1 MAKEYIFSVCLYIGS
16 DSNLE
21 RSIAGIIGKE
31 DFFKEN
37 MQLLLLD
44 KLCSAYTIGLCE
56 KYTSAYPE
64 NIFFVEC
71 RGESRAKAYNNARP
85 LASGRFIAFTDN
97 LGVYSPDAFATIVK
111 NADLNLPLIT
121 FNPVT
126 FSPVRGEEYYL
137 PKYDEGVIRL
147 DETPDRF
154 HFMLGA
160 YLFARSLIDGLYFD
174 DTLHFHA
181 EECFITEAA
190 RLSRCYAFVRS
201 CNYTTARSYEY
212 DFNGYPPQYNKA
224 FYSDAIRSFIRPYLQ
239 DHKDSPFVQSAMFYL
254 LAVKF
259 SLNMD
264 DRCKCT
270 LSSSEVT
277 EFFQACTEAME
288 YIADPVILNPE
299 LCRRSRLTQG
309 TTFRLLR
316 LKYHNKYLKPEMKY
330 YTSGEYTYTGRNL
343 KQKKIN
349 VHEEWI
355 ASVSNAL
362 VGRSGELA
370 VKITAMNYDMG
381 GLILDGVLEGA
392 SCFEPDDVEVFA
404 TLNKKRLKVKRT
416 SVYSLT
422 KFFGVPFLNLYTFR
436 LYVPLSDGKNMDVLS
451 FYLKFSGKVCRP
463 ALRFGNEGARLSTE
477 IKSSYWVF
485 ADKLIYFD
493 PRVRALVIRKA
504 TDSLIHRRES
514 KFLSE
519 LAKQVSFKEYWYY
532 RKLRSLFRKSA
543 KNTEENVIWM
553 FCDEGGINSNGNLL
567 FRFVRKFRQSS
578 GIAAYFSVR
587 GDSAEEAFLAEKY
600 GNTLR
605 IGTERQKVMT
615 MLADM
620 VIATDCDVYET
631 LGFSAKDRIYLKDLF
646 CANVVSVKNFFMTAQ
661 TAQFDNRLRDNVSL
675 VCCCSEKEK
684 KQLLQPVYGYTEN
697 MVRVVGY
704 PVFDALKLAP
714 EKRILIYPAEHKE
727 FMMYENLSEHSFEDT
742 AFFKVY
748 DSLLTDESLLECAEK
763 KGFKITLL
771 LPPSLEKFVKH
782 FSSGGNVEVVA
793 FSPQEEYRLISNSA
807 VLLTDF
813 SEAHYLFA
821 YMNRPTVYYLP
832 PAISIP
838 EEFRRMNL
846 TETGFGSVAFVH
858 KDAVR
863 MLSDCM
869 LRGDLTLKGNFR
881 TRRDYFFDCGDG
893 KNCERI
899 FEELKEYQKYLYTLK
914 HCTVGEVK
922 PEKEEPA
929 KPDTD
934 TQTKTVI
941 GIDTSRLNTQQKE
954 SNSQNKTSQTPI
966 TVTGDL
972 NRPVVP
978 IRSAESFVS
987 EKKEASKALFESKS
1001 EKNEK
1006 IVLLEH
1012 IDPKSLQNPVV
1023 PVKSSEAKDEN
1034 TKSREPKES
1043 NIFPE

>member
-1 MAKEYIFSVCLYIGS
+1 MAKEYIFSVCLYIDS

-21 RSIAGIIGKE
+21 RSIEGIIGKE
-31 DFFKEN
+31 DFFKGN

-64 NIFFVEC
+64 NIFFIEC
-71 RGESRAKAYNNARP
+71 RGESRVKAYNNARP

-97 LGVYSPDAFATIVK
+97 LGVYSPNAFETVVK
-111 NADLNLPLIT
+111 NVDLNLPLMT

-137 PKYDEGVIRL
+137 PKYDEGIIRL

-160 YLFARSLIDGLYFD
+160 YLFSHSLIDGLYFD
-174 DTLHFHA
+174 DMLQFHS
-181 EECFITEAA
+181 EECFIIEAA

-201 CNYTTARSYEY
+201 SNYTTARSYEY
-212 DFNGYPPQYNKA
+212 DFNGYPPQYSRA
-224 FYSDAIRSFIRPYLQ
+224 FYSDAIRSFIQPYLQ

-277 EFFQACTEAME
+277 EFFQVCTEAMK

-299 LCRRSRLTQG
+299 LYRRSRLTQE
-309 TTFRLLR
+309 TSFRLLR

-330 YTSGEYTYTGRNL
+330 YSSGEYTYTGRNL

-355 ASVSNAL
+355 ASISDAL
-362 VGRSGELA
+362 VGRSSELD
-370 VKITAMNYDMG
+370 VKIMAMNYDMG

-392 SCFEPDDVEVFA
+392 SCFEPDDIEVLA
-404 TLNKKRLKVKRT
+404 ALNKKRLKIKRT

-451 FYLKFSGKVCRP
+451 FYLKFSGKVFRP

-477 IKSSYWVF
+477 VKSSYWVF

-493 PRVRALVIRKA
+493 TRVRALIIRKA

-543 KNTEENVIWM
+543 RNAEENVIWM
-553 FCDEGGINSNGNLL
+553 FYEESGINRNGNLL

-587 GDSAEEAFLAEKY
+587 EDSAEEAFLTEKY
-600 GNTLR
+600 GNTLQ
-605 IGTERQKVMT
+605 IGTERQKLMT
-615 MLADM
+615 MLSD
-620 VIATDCDVYET
+620 VLIATDCDVYEA
-631 LGFSAKDRIYLKDLF
+631 LGFNAKDRIYLRDLF
-646 CANVVSVKNFFMTAQ
+646 RANIVSVKNFFMTAQ
-661 TAQFDNRLRDNVSL
+661 TAQFDNRLRDNISL

-684 KQLLQPVYGYTEN
+684 KQLLHPVYGYNEN
-697 MVRVVGY
+697 MVKVVGY
-704 PVFDALKLAP
+704 PVFDALHFAP
-714 EKRILIYPAEHKE
+714 EKRILIYPAEHRE
-727 FMMYENLSEHSFEDT
+727 FMMYENISEHSFEDT

-748 DSLLTDESLLECAEK
+748 NSLITDTSLLDCAK
-763 KGFKITLL
+763 AKGFKITLL

-782 FSSGGNVEVVA
+782 FSSNECVEIAA
-793 FSPQEEYRLISNSA
+793 FSPQEEYHLIVHSA

-821 YMNRPTVYYLP
+821 YMNRPTVYYMP

-863 MLSDCM
+863 MLNDCM

-881 TRRDYFFDCGDG
+881 TRRDYFFDCVES
-893 KNCERI
+893 KCCEQI
-899 FEELKEYQKYLYTLK
+899 FEELKEYQKYLYALK
-914 HCTVGEVK
+914 HCTIGAVK
-922 PEKEEPA
+922 SKTEESA
-929 KPDTD
+929 KSDTE
-934 TQTKTVI
+934 TQSKTVI
-941 GIDTSRLNTQQKE
+941 GIDTSKLNIQPKEAILQNSTTQTE
-954 SNSQNKTSQTPI
+954 NI
-966 TVTGDL
+966 IAGDL
-972 NRPVVP
+972 NRPAVP
-978 IRSAESFVS
+978 IRSAEVFDS
-987 EKKEASKALFESKS
+987 EKKEASEAVTKEKVEKS
-1001 EKNEK
+1001 EK
-1006 IVLLEH
+1006 IVLLEQ
-1012 IDPKSLQNPVV
+1012 IDPKSLQNRVV
-1023 PVKSSEAKDEN
+1023 PIKNSETKNED
-1034 TKSREPKES
+1034 TKSEES
-1043 NIFPE
+1043 DIFLN